1 MNNLDILLN
10 RLATIFPNNNIINLV
25 VNESDELKLNR
36 IKKLNN
42 SITSTTNFNYLLK
55 NKIKLFSH
63 KEKDTLS
70 ISESL
75 FGSELT
81 LKKIFNYQD
90 ENLKLILWTDLKE
103 MLLSY
108 NEFLLTTDN
117 TNKSILERIEKLKL
131 NNLNPTN
138 LNPTNLNPKEGINK
152 ILNTANMNET
162 TNDMINDIF
171 GSFENSLNSTSGN
184 PFNNI
189 LNISQEITSKYK
201 DKIENGDI
209 NLEDLLKN
217 VTNLPGMEN
226 ISGILNT
233 LTKQMAPKNEPIETV
248 VIDENFSTAIVPMGN
263 NTEPVNNLDLT
274 ALLKTMNSLGSMG
287 FGNSNADGSNLDMTK
302 MMGLFNKLGTIND
315 PSELNN
321 IFEKE
326 LGMDMTKFT
335 QEISNVLEK

>member
-1 MNNLDILLN
+1 
-10 RLATIFPNNNIINLV
+10 
-25 VNESDELKLNR
+25 
-36 IKKLNN
+36 
-42 SITSTTNFNYLLK
+42 
-55 NKIKLFSH
+55 
-63 KEKDTLS
+63 
-70 ISESL
+70 
-75 FGSELT
+75 
-81 LKKIFNYQD
+81 
-90 ENLKLILWTDLKE
+90 
-103 MLLSY
+103 
-108 NEFLLTTDN
+108 
-117 TNKSILERIEKLKL
+117 
-131 NNLNPTN
+131 
-138 LNPTNLNPKEGINK
+138 
-152 ILNTANMNET
+152 MNET

-287 FGNSNADGSNLDMTK
+287 FGNSNADGLNLDMTK